1 MRTLR
6 LAVTAFLSASLV
18 VPVVTAPAALAQED
32 ILKKAINNPAVSAY
46 GIYGSKQTN
55 SAIKDETVQ
64 GGDARR
70 VVVTEASAQ
79 PWDAT
84 AQTAIKGRIK
94 QGDQIVAVV
103 WLKSVETDGSA
114 PKVTL
119 RLQESGA
126 PYTGLIQKDH
136 VIKGEWE
143 MYTVE
148 IVATKDYPKDTTA
161 FAVQLAHSKQ
171 TVDIGP
177 SFVLNMGPKS

>member
-1 MRTLR
+1 MKQLR
-6 LAVTAFLSASLV
+6 LALTALMSASLL
-18 VPVVTAPAALAQED
+18 VPVIAIPTAVAEED

-46 GIYGSKQTN
+46 GIYGAKQTN

-103 WLKSVETDGSA
+103 WLKSVESDGA
-114 PKVTL
+114 AKVTL

-136 VIKGEWE
+136 LIKPTWE

-148 IVATKDYPKDTTA
+148 IVAGKDYPKDTTA
-161 FAVQLAHSKQ
+161 FAVQMAHTKQ
-171 TVDIGP
+171 TIDIGP
-177 SFVLNMGPKS
+177 SFVLNMGPKQ